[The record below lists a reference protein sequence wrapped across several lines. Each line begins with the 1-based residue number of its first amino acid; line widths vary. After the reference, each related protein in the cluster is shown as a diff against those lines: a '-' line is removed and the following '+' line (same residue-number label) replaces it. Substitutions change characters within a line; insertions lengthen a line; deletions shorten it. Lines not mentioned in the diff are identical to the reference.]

1 MCSWA
6 RLTFIMSSEARLTLV
21 MSSGVGLTLI
31 MSSEA
36 RLTLIMSSGV
46 GLNFII
52 GFRGQT
58 YFNNGLRGQS
68 HFNYDFMSLTFLSG
82 FSMSSQC
89 CRYFP
94 KLYPINGL
102 IAIGS
107 CMIFFPVQKTKIKY
121 QYMTNQWFDV
131 TVTSNENMT

>member
-1 MCSWA
+1 MSSWA
-6 RLTFIMSSEARLTLV
+6 RLTFIMSLWAR
-21 MSSGVGLTLI
+21 LTLI

-68 HFNYDFMSLTFLSG
+68 HFNNDFMSLTFLSG